1 MSPRQALTIIPQTRE
16 KVQNDRRKTF
26 TFTFPS
32 PFPLGQQL
40 AVYDFS
46 SNQLPTN
53 WHTSGR
59 NQNVN
64 KKGVELWSL
73 SFFPPGSSLQGFHL
87 PFSSQS
93 RAGDL
98 RPGWLIINHL
108 PIFCISS
115 CQFLSLPFRFF
126 CSSGLVLESLIS
138 GLSPWSVCPK
148 ARCMLPSPSSCRT
161 CPPCCYD
168 EALSGPIRWTFP
180 RFGPL

>member
-1 MSPRQALTIIPQTRE
+1 MIYPLFVLT
-16 KVQNDRRKTF
+16 
-26 TFTFPS
+26 
-32 PFPLGQQL
+32 
-40 AVYDFS
+40 
-46 SNQLPTN
+46 

-73 SFFPPGSSLQGFHL
+73 SSFPPGSSLPGFHL

-138 GLSPWSVCPK
+138 GLSPWSVCPR
-148 ARCMLPSPSSCRT
+148 ARCMLPSPSSCRP

-168 EALSGPIRWTFP
+168 DALSGPTRWTFP
-180 RFGPL
+180 RPWWPCCPGAPHLGWSHSYQTLLCRPPPWSHTPHTTEGM